1 MRTQQDREEQSAL
14 IGTAL
19 GVFALVMTAEALG
32 LWVAHFVFGFEGSNA
47 MVGWVIVIAGI
58 LAGANLIR
66 SEKG

>member
-1 MRTQQDREEQSAL
+1 
-14 IGTAL
+14 
-19 GVFALVMTAEALG
+19 VFD
-32 LWVAHFVFGFEGSNA
+32 FEGSNA